1 MVKILMW
8 ANSCLVSEW
17 IAGKYNTVLDSL
29 SLSLSRVTHLSHD
42 VLTCLLHTA
51 SMFETKAMPTKI
63 NSWLLTTSLPPP
75 KRKQALNQQPIRSQL
90 QHGFDGKATSAK
102 SQIDIK
108 ELFLESSYNQGD

>member
-1 MVKILMW
+1 
-8 ANSCLVSEW
+8 
-17 IAGKYNTVLDSL
+17 
-29 SLSLSRVTHLSHD
+29 
-42 VLTCLLHTA
+42 
-51 SMFETKAMPTKI
+51 MFETKAMPTKI